1 MFEQMQR
8 RLNGVR
14 ARFAPAK
21 PADITLPSHLRL
33 GGGAPQATPEA
44 TAPEPGIPLQHDVLA
59 GLLAEDARNSRRE
72 WRLGVIAAGC
82 WCAALFTGVAIPAL
96 AVAFTLAP
104 VVALAMELLARDET

>member
-14 ARFAPAK
+14 ARFAPAQ
-21 PADITLPSHLRL
+21 PIDATLPNHLRL
-33 GGGAPQATPEA
+33 GGGAPQAAPD

-72 WRLGVIAAGC
+72 WRLGIIAAGC

-104 VVALAMELLARDET
+104 VVALALELLARDET